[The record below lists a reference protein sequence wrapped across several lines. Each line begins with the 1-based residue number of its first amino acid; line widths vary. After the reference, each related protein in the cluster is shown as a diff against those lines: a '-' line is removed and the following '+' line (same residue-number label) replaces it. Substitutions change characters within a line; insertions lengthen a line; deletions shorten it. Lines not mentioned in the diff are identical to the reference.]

1 MSAQAPPPLFDS
13 ALLRARKR
21 RIAACIAKHSFL
33 IERAAQDLA
42 ERLEQIDRR
51 FDPVLL
57 TGPHTDI
64 LLAALGPLTNRIGRI
79 SVMDGRLGHITGD
92 EETLPFAP
100 DSFGAVLSLMS
111 LHWANDLPGTLVQI
125 RRALKPDGLFLGALF
140 GGDTLS
146 ELRTA
151 LSEAEIEIDNGMSP
165 RISPFIDIRDG
176 AALLQRAGF
185 ALPVADRDRVR
196 VTYASALHLME
207 EVKGMG
213 ESNALIERRRAPMKR
228 ALLARTNGIYA
239 ARFPA
244 DGGRVVAT
252 FDILTLTGWAPH
264 EDQQKPLQPG
274 SAKMRLAEALGTN
287 ETPLKP

>member
-1 MSAQAPPPLFDS
+1 MSADAPPPLFDS

-21 RIAACIAKHSFL
+21 RNATAIAKHSFL

-51 FDPVLL
+51 FEPVLL
-57 TGPHTDI
+57 TGPHADL
-64 LLAALGPLTNRIGRI
+64 LLATLPPAINQIGRLI
-79 SVMDGRLGHITGD
+79 TMDGRPGSVAGD
-92 EETLPFAP
+92 EEALPFAP
-100 DSFGAVLSLMS
+100 GSFGAVLSLMS
-111 LHWANDLPGTLVQI
+111 LHWANDLPGTLIQI

-151 LSEAEIEIDNGMSP
+151 LSEAEIEVDKGMSP

-196 VTYASALHLME
+196 VTYSSALHLMA

-213 ESNALIERRRAPMKR
+213 ESNALIERRRVPMKR
-228 ALLARTNGIYA
+228 ALLARTNEIYA

-244 DGGRVVAT
+244 GGGRVAAT

-264 EDQQKPLQPG
+264 EDQQKPLAPG
-274 SAKMRLAEALGTN
+274 SAKMRLAEALGTS
-287 ETPLKP
+287 ETKLKP